1 MNSETAGW
9 NVLRTRSRQ
18 ENVVER
24 ALLQKNISAFVP
36 RFPKPK
42 QNRAKSGKSS
52 MPLFPGYVFV
62 KPAPT
67 QVYSLKFIPRSCGL
81 LMGRNGPGVIRQQEM
96 ESINILLDSSL
107 PIDLHG
113 LMPGTP
119 VRVVVG
125 PLSGVEGELV
135 RIRNQHR
142 LVLNTTIL
150 GQAVSVEINA
160 DDVQKV

>member
-1 MNSETAGW
+1 
-9 NVLRTRSRQ
+9 
-18 ENVVER
+18 
-24 ALLQKNISAFVP
+24 
-36 RFPKPK
+36 
-42 QNRAKSGKSS
+42 
-52 MPLFPGYVFV
+52 
-62 KPAPT
+62 
-67 QVYSLKFIPRSCGL
+67 
-81 LMGRNGPGVIRQQEM
+81 
-96 ESINILLDSSL
+96 
-107 PIDLHG
+107 
-113 LMPGTP
+113 MPGTP